1 MFFLNSLSS
10 HADTTVTTQES
21 FLFSSNTND
30 HSLLFLLS
38 LSVNIV
44 LLIAF
49 LSRWFC
55 CFSRN
60 TQSSRIQPS
69 KQQVEKE
76 RSDTFI
82 QQYPNG
88 WYRLCNSSDLS
99 PGQSKLV
106 NYFGKELVIFRG
118 QQLSVDTLPVVG
130 VLDAYCPHLGANLG
144 IQGKVVGNHLQCAF
158 HHWEFDKDG
167 QCVNIPYVDSCNSI
181 PSCAKTYSNTPWI
194 CVEKYGM
201 ILVWYHSEKEP
212 PSYEPISIPELD
224 NKSNSKYYHYG
235 NFEYADIRMNIQDF
249 AENSADVQHFQ
260 PLHGEMALPW
270 TGPRSCIGRTIPVP
284 FVKIIHKAS
293 FELSQTEKHVAY
305 FKNQACLE
313 VFGKKLPSTTVD
325 AQITFFGPG
334 GITLFQFDG
343 SFGRIYLFHT
353 HTPTSITSLDVGFV
367 CFAENKIP
375 RMLVW
380 YIVGNWIAQWQND
393 ILVWENKMYMKKPL
407 LVKNDGPVMKLRRW
421 YKQFYSTQELSY

>member
-1 MFFLNSLSS
+1 MLNSLLSS
-10 HADTTVTTQES
+10 LTPFLTSVVSTATEDSSFPSITT
-21 FLFSSNTND
+21 SSSSSTS
-30 HSLLFLLS
+30 SLLLLLS
-38 LSVNIV
+38 LSINI
-44 LLIAF
+44 LLLTVF
-49 LSRWFC
+49 LLSRSC
-55 CFSRN
+55 
-60 TQSSRIQPS
+60 SSQGQPHRASPSSFNPS

-76 RSDTFI
+76 RADSYI

-118 QQLSVDTLPVVG
+118 QQLRENEKPVVG

-144 IQGKVVGNHLQCAF
+144 IQGKVIGNHLRCVF

-167 QCVNIPYVDSCNSI
+167 QCVNIPYSEGSI
-181 PSCAKTYSNTPWI
+181 PSCAKTGNGSTPWI

-201 ILVWYHSEKEP
+201 ILVWYHSEREP
-212 PSYEPISIPELD
+212 PSYDPISIPDLD
-224 NKSNSKYYHYG
+224 VSPQECKYYHYG
-235 NFEYADIRMNIQDF
+235 NFVYEDIRMNIQDF

-270 TGPRSCIGRTIPVP
+270 TGPRSCIGRSIPVP

-293 FELSQTEKHVAY
+293 FELSPTEKHIAY

-313 VFGKKLPSTTVD
+313 VFGRKLTSTKVD
-325 AQITFFGPG
+325 AQITFYGPG
-334 GITLFQFDG
+334 GLTLFQFDG
-343 SFGRIYLFHT
+343 NFGRIYLFHT
-353 HTPTSITSLDVGFV
+353 HTPTGVTSLDVGFV
-367 CFAENKIP
+367 AFAENKIP

-380 YIVGNWIAQWQND
+380 YIVGNWVAQWQND

-407 LVKNDGPVMKLRRW
+407 LVKVSSNGVIGVCV
-421 YKQFYSTQELSY
+421 